1 MSRNTRSRLCGVL
14 AACGLG
20 ALAAASAPPAR
31 ITTAPARTGTIEGRV
46 ALPGAPRRV
55 AQRYI
60 GAQAPSQTVQVVPPV
75 VLVTTSPR
83 ARAGAGERVQLT
95 QRDTAFRP
103 GVVIVG
109 IGATVEFPNQD
120 PFFHNVF
127 SYSAP
132 KRFDLGRYPRGESR
146 SVTFDE
152 PGMVKVYCEVHD
164 FMRSVVVVTQHTLH
178 AVVGADGSFT
188 ITGVPPGRHTLLLWH
203 PEHGSRE
210 VVVEVRDGA
219 TARVELG
226 FS

>member
-1 MSRNTRSRLCGVL
+1 M
-14 AACGLG
+14 A
-20 ALAAASAPPAR
+20 
-31 ITTAPARTGTIEGRV
+31 
-46 ALPGAPRRV
+46 
-55 AQRYI
+55 
-60 GAQAPSQTVQVVPPV
+60 
-75 VLVTTSPR
+75 
-83 ARAGAGERVQLT
+83 

-103 GVVIVG
+103 GVLVIGV
-109 IGATVEFPNQD
+109 GATVEFPNQD

-164 FMRSVVVVTQHTLH
+164 FMRSVIVVTEHTLH
-178 AVVGADGSFT
+178 AVAGPDGSFS
-188 ITGVPPGRHTLLLWH
+188 ITGVPAGRHTLLLWH

-210 VVVEVRDGA
+210 VTVEVRDGA

-226 FS
+226 F